1 VACTVALME
10 EYRDEE
16 LERIRQRKL
25 SELQR
30 RMEEERARALEQAQ
44 RRAALRRILTPEAM
58 QRLDNV
64 RIVRPELAEA
74 LESQLI
80 ALAQSGRLKIP
91 VTDEELRNILASIYE
106 RTRRS
111 YRFKL

>member
-1 VACTVALME
+1 MGE

-16 LERIRQRKL
+16 LERLRQRKL

-30 RMEEERARALEQAQ
+30 RVEEERAKAIERAQ
-44 RRAALRRILTPEAM
+44 RRAILRRILTSEAM

-64 RIVRPELAEA
+64 RLVRPELAEA
-74 LESQLI
+74 LEGQLI

-91 VTDEELRNILASIYE
+91 VTDEELKSILASIYE
-106 RTRRS
+106 RTRRD